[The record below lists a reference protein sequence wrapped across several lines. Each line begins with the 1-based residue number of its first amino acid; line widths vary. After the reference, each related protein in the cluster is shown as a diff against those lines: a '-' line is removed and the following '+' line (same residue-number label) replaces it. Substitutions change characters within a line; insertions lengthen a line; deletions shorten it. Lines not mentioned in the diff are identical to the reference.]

1 MNEPRSRGGFWRALP
16 WALFLLTLLVA
27 CAIVGWPYRHHLRSD
42 EALWRAAQEATGD
55 EAAALYALL
64 DERIPELGSYWLL
77 WSAQA
82 RLPHPN
88 AVADL
93 VAAAQARPDSPVAF
107 EAYVALARYYAG
119 IESPQTVTAYQEAL
133 KLDDRADTRLELA
146 RYLEE
151 QRATAGAYRQYITL
165 LGSAR
170 PDAFVGM
177 RRTAPDALTLA
188 RDLLARGYRTDVLD
202 ALHGVEACDAD
213 CLRAQALVGLG
224 RGDEA
229 VPYQQACAAC
239 TATPTPTPASAE
251 PDAAATEEPAPT
263 ETEEP
268 TEPLPLDSDDPI
280 DWWSYTWSL
289 EEDGQLDLALET
301 YLRIA
306 ATDAYVNDDAAYR
319 AYVLANRQRDMA
331 ARDAALARLTALQPN
346 WLAYRATGTL
356 RYQPAADFP
365 PQAMEEL
372 AGPLLGIVTALE
384 ALGRDDLALAEL
396 RFAGRVSEI
405 PEVLLAV
412 AQALDERGQPR
423 LAWSLAASE
432 LRDHPYAPLGTWQ
445 LAYPRVWEELALE
458 AAARQNID
466 PALLWAIMRQESAYD
481 PDAVSY
487 VGARGLM
494 QFMPATQQQ
503 MAESAGRVYVP
514 GDAFVPA
521 AAIDMGARYLR
532 FLTDL
537 YGERADLVVM
547 AYNAGP
553 GAVNQWLD
561 DPQIQDEDDML
572 RFAWYGE
579 TREYMTRVLLDREL
593 YRQVWA
599 GE

>member
-1 MNEPRSRGGFWRALP
+1 MNEPRGRTFGRILP
-16 WALFLLTLLVA
+16 WALLALTLVA
-27 CAIVGWPYRHHLRSD
+27 SGLALGWPHRQRLRSD

-107 EAYVALARYYAG
+107 EAYVSLARHYAG

-133 KLDDRADTRLELA
+133 KLDDRADIRLELA

-151 QRATAGAYRQYITL
+151 QRSFTGAYRQYSTL

-170 PDAFVGM
+170 ADAFGDM
-177 RRTAPDALTLA
+177 RRTAPDTLTLA

-202 ALHGVEACDAD
+202 VLHGVASCDAD
-213 CLRAQALVGLG
+213 CLRAQALSGLG
-224 RGDEA
+224 RADEA
-229 VPYQQACAAC
+229 APYQQACAAC
-239 TATPTPTPASAE
+239 TATPTPTPPLTEPEAE
-251 PDAAATEEPAPT
+251 PTEEPAPA
-263 ETEEP
+263 EPEEP
-268 TEPLPLDSDDPI
+268 TETSPLDSTDPI

-306 ATDAYVNDDAAYR
+306 ATDAYVADDAAYR

-331 ARDAALARLTALQPN
+331 ARDVALARLNALQPN

-356 RYQPAADFP
+356 QWEPAPDY
-365 PQAMEEL
+365 PQQALDEM
-372 AGPLLGIVTALE
+372 AGPILSIVAALE

-405 PEVLLAV
+405 PEVLLGV
-412 AQALDERGQPR
+412 AQALEQRGEIR
-423 LAWSLAASE
+423 SAWSLATSE
-432 LRDHPYAPLGTWQ
+432 LQAQPRTPLGVWR
-445 LAYPRVWEELALE
+445 LAYPRVWEDAVLD

-466 PALLWAIMRQESAYD
+466 PALLWAVMRQESAYD

-487 VGARGLM
+487 AGARGLM
-494 QFMPATQQQ
+494 QFMPGTQRQ

-521 AAIDMGARYLR
+521 ASIDMGARYLR

-537 YGERADLVVM
+537 YGERTDLVVM

-599 GE
+599 AAQ